1 MCHSFTDMVSCIE
14 LNCLPKKWFWGFTF
28 SEDKGLEM
36 FDLKGINLQRY
47 FLYKTKKKSKQRI
60 YVHIYIYIYFLP

>member
-14 LNCLPKKWFWGFTF
+14 LNCLPKKRFWGFTF

-36 FDLKGINLQRY
+36 FDLKGINLQIH
-47 FLYKTKKKSKQRI
+47 FLYKKNKTEDTC
-60 YVHIYIYIYFLP
+60 IYIYICIYFFP